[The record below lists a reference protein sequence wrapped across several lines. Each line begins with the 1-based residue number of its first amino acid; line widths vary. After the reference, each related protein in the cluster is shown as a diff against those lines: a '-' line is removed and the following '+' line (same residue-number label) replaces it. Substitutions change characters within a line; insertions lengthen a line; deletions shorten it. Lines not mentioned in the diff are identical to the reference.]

1 MKKNILVPVLFLF
14 SACKGPGDSPG
25 DANLEIVRKTFEAF
39 NDHDWSLMT
48 SYYTDTAYFLDPS
61 LGKDYVTQTRQ
72 QSIKKYTNLQ
82 NFAPDIYDSIVGM
95 YASGNKVTVEFIST
109 GTSSGQKWHL
119 PLCSILTVEGGKV
132 VRDATYYDQ

>member
-14 SACKGPGDSPG
+14 SACKGPGDSPV

-39 NDHDWSLMT
+39 NNHDWSLMT

-61 LGKDYVTQTRQ
+61 LGKDYVTQTRE

-82 NFAPDIYDSIVGM
+82 NFAPDIYDSIVDM

-109 GTSSGQKWHL
+109 GTTGGQKWRF
-119 PLCSILTVEGGKV
+119 PLCSILTIKDGKV